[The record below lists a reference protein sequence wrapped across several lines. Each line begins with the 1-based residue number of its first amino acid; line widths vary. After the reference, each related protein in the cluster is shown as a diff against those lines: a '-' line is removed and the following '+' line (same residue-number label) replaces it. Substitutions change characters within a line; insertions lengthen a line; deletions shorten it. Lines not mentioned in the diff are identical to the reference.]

1 MAKAQGL
8 GMQMQAAGT
17 AGIPI
22 DGISHDGMTP
32 FGQMGPQLMGTPRER
47 TQPEPRA
54 AGTSGAGSPDR

>member
-22 DGISHDGMTP
+22 DGIAHDGVTP
-32 FGQMGPQLMGTPRER
+32 FGQMGPQLMGAPRER

-54 AGTSGAGSPDR
+54 AGTSGVNPPDR